1 MHTFVD
7 YTKKKIK
14 KNKLKVIFFWI
25 NKTESESLWIYEN
38 GQNLQIQTWP
48 ELNKC
53 VTSSNIMKIANK

>member
-7 YTKKKIK
+7 YTKKN
-14 KNKLKVIFFWI
+14 KNLKVIFFWI
-25 NKTESESLWIYEN
+25 NKTGSESLWIYEN

-53 VTSSNIMKIANK
+53 AMSSNIMKIANK